1 MLITVV
7 CMHCIATDVSSVS
20 LILSM
25 TELII
30 LNKKNYKYLLLIE
43 LEGRTV
49 S

>member
-1 MLITVV
+1 
-7 CMHCIATDVSSVS
+7 MHCIATDVSSVS